1 VITQNG
7 MTIGTTPYASYQWYF
22 NGVAIPG
29 ATTQFISINE
39 DGDYQVEVKD
49 INGCFVR
56 SVPFKTPALSVGNV
70 YGNVFINVYPNP
82 FNEELKIEASR
93 KVQVA
98 IVDITGKVVIPI
110 TSETI
115 IATSHLASG
124 LYFMKIYAE
133 DGTLIETRKL
143 NK

>member
-1 VITQNG
+1 
-7 MTIGTTPYASYQWYF
+7 
-22 NGVAIPG
+22 
-29 ATTQFISINE
+29 
-39 DGDYQVEVKD
+39 
-49 INGCFVR
+49 
-56 SVPFKTPALSVGNV
+56 
-70 YGNVFINVYPNP
+70 VYPNP

-93 KVQVA
+93 NVQVA

-110 TSETI
+110 TSETT

>member
-1 VITQNG
+1 
-7 MTIGTTPYASYQWYF
+7 MLGTGSYASYQWYF

-29 ATTQFISINE
+29 ASSQFVSIYE

-49 INGCFVR
+49 INGCFVK
-56 SVPFKTPALSVGNV
+56 SVPFKTPALSVGTV
-70 YGNVFINVYPNP
+70 YGNVFVNVYPNP
-82 FNEELKIEASR
+82 FNEEIRVEASK

-98 IVDITGKVVIPI
+98 IVDITGKVVIPN
-110 TSETI
+110 TSESI
-115 IATSHLASG
+115 ITTSQLASG
-124 LYFMKIYAE
+124 MYFMKIFTE